1 MEKYQAV
8 ANGPVMW
15 LACTPAVLIVL
26 FQAFLF
32 YKKSRQQAV
41 ELKMDPNQIKIT
53 MRSAAIASIGPCMVI
68 MATLLA
74 LIQYVGTPLAW
85 MRCDIIGAAQEE
97 MMAATIVGEGMGM
110 KLTEALTNGTLSL
123 EFLSTASL
131 VMAIGMFG
139 YVVLSGLFA
148 DKTEMIGRAFAGGK
162 AALLPIVSTG
172 AVIGGFSIVTTG
184 YVLPWND
191 GAYAVLTAGAAT
203 FVLQTLIKKYNI
215 AWLKEWSLT
224 FSMLIGMLASYFI
237 SLI

>member
-1 MEKYQAV
+1 
-8 ANGPVMW
+8 
-15 LACTPAVLIVL
+15 
-26 FQAFLF
+26 
-32 YKKSRQQAV
+32 
-41 ELKMDPNQIKIT
+41 
-53 MRSAAIASIGPCMVI
+53 MRSAAISSIGPCMVI

-97 MMAATIVGEGMGM
+97 MMAATIVGEGMGV
-110 KLTEALTNGTLSL
+110 KLTEALTDGTLTL

-139 YVVLSGLFA
+139 YVILSGLFA

-162 AALLPIVSTG
+162 ATLLPIVSTG

-191 GAYAVLTAGAAT
+191 GAYAVITAAAAT
-203 FVLQTLIKKYNI
+203 LVLQTLIKKYKI

-224 FSMLIGMLASYFI
+224 FSMLIGMLAAYFI
-237 SLI
+237 SLV

>member
-1 MEKYQAV
+1 
-8 ANGPVMW
+8 
-15 LACTPAVLIVL
+15 
-26 FQAFLF
+26 
-32 YKKSRQQAV
+32 
-41 ELKMDPNQIKIT
+41 
-53 MRSAAIASIGPCMVI
+53 
-68 MATLLA
+68 
-74 LIQYVGTPLAW
+74 
-85 MRCDIIGAAQEE
+85 
-97 MMAATIVGEGMGM
+97 
-110 KLTEALTNGTLSL
+110 
-123 EFLSTASL
+123 
-131 VMAIGMFG
+131 MAIGMFG

-203 FVLQTLIKKYNI
+203 FALQILIKKYKI

-224 FSMLIGMLASYFI
+224 FSMLIGMLAAYFI